1 MKRLYEKHKLS
12 CGEHEG
18 NRTERI
24 RSYTL
29 SKEINSLV
37 HFTPIENVTSIAH
50 NGLFSRDELEK
61 RGLDFVYTDKKRLDG
76 LTDYISVSIS
86 FPNYKMFFSVRKEF
100 EKREN
105 RSVGRWAVII
115 IRKEALW
122 ELDCKFFFRNA
133 ASAEFENRLD
143 ERWSSAEAF
152 EEMFGNKKDR
162 INIPEFYT
170 TNPQAEVMIKDEVPR
185 NYIAGVALENLDARC
200 LVSPSIDTP
209 IEVMKELFGPREDY
223 IHWKQQHN

>member
-12 CGEHEG
+12 RREHGG
-18 NRTERI
+18 NQTERI
-24 RSYTL
+24 RSCIL
-29 SKEINSLV
+29 SKKINSLV

-61 RGLDFVYTDKKRLDG
+61 HGLDFVRTDEMRLDR
-76 LTDYISVSIS
+76 LTNYISVSIS
-86 FPNYKMFFSVRKEF
+86 FPNYRMFFSVRKEF
-100 EKREN
+100 EKKEN

-122 ELDCKFFFRNA
+122 ELDCKFFFGNA

-152 EEMFGNKKDR
+152 EKMFGNKKDR

-170 TNPQAEVMIKDEVPR
+170 TNPQAEVMIRDEVPR
-185 NYIAGVALENLDARC
+185 NYIDKIALENLDARW
-200 LVSPSIDTP
+200 LISPSIDIP
-209 IEVMKELFGPREDY
+209 IEVVPELFLPRKDY
-223 IHWKQQHN
+223 IHWKRQHN